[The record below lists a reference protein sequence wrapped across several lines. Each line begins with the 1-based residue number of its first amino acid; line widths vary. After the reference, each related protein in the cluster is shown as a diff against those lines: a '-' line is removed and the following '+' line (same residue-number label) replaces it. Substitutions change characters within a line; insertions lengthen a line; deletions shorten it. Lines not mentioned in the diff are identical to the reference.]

1 MHFLGLNF
9 YSWFVLKYSI
19 FGQRAGKWRQASA
32 KQNMGNRVA
41 IQEHQSP
48 ERRRQ
53 LVTGASTL
61 GIELDAAAIQTLLDY
76 ITLLAKWNK
85 TYNLTAIDDPQRVV
99 SHHLL
104 DCLAIAPYVYG
115 ARVLDIGSGA
125 GLPGIPLSIIMPD
138 KSFVLLDSNGKKT
151 RFLVQAV
158 AELQLK
164 NVEVVNARVEKYS
177 RTMPFDTITARAYSR
192 MKQMIEQSS
201 KLCAPGGRYLFM
213 KGREPAQEIAEIG
226 PHFSVTATH
235 LLAVPGIEG
244 QRCLVV
250 VAPD

>member
-1 MHFLGLNF
+1 MG
-9 YSWFVLKYSI
+9 KYV
-19 FGQRAGKWRQASA
+19 ASE
-32 KQNMGNRVA
+32 Q
-41 IQEHQSP
+41 QQSP
-48 ERRRQ
+48 ERRLQ
-53 LVTGASTL
+53 LVTGANTL
-61 GIELDAAAIQTLLDY
+61 GIELGAEAVQSLLDY

-85 TYNLTAIDDPQRVV
+85 AYNLTAIDDAQRVV

-104 DCLAIAPYVYG
+104 DCLAIAPYVRG

-164 NVEVVNARVEKYS
+164 NVEVVNARIETFS
-177 RTMPFDTITARAYSR
+177 RAPAFNTITARAYSR
-192 MKQMIEQSS
+192 MEQMIEQSS
-201 KLCAPGGRYLFM
+201 KLCSQEGRYLFM
-213 KGREPAQEIAEIG
+213 KGRDPVQEIAEIG
-226 PHFSVTATH
+226 PRFSVTATH
-235 LLAVPGIEG
+235 LLAVPGVEG

-250 VAPD
+250 VEPD